1 MKINS
6 EKYLKTGVFTTAYYE
21 SGTGDETII
30 LIHGG
35 GAGADSYGNWRASFD
50 LFATSANVIAMDMV
64 GFGKSDCPDPAEFSY
79 TQQARNEQAIAFIE
93 ALAKGPVHIIGNSMG
108 GATALGVVMKRPD
121 LVKSMVLMG
130 SAGLNHKVNPALQNV
145 IHYDFTV
152 EGMRKIIKALG
163 NANFKIPEDLIFY
176 RHALSNQPATKKAYQ
191 STMGWVRDQSGLHYE
206 ESEIAA
212 IKTRTLVVNGK
223 DDAAIPMREAFRFLE
238 LLEESTGYYLPHCGH
253 WAMMEHPELFTRIT
267 LDFILLDKWN
277 HN

>member
-1 MKINS
+1 MKVNS

-79 TQQARNEQAIAFIE
+79 TQQARNEQTIAFIE

-108 GATALGVVMKRPD
+108 GATALGVAMKRPD

-130 SAGLNHKVNPALQNV
+130 SAGLNHKVNSALQNV

-223 DDAAIPMREAFRFLE
+223 DDAAIPMQEAFRFLE
-238 LLEESTGYYLPHCGH
+238 LLEESTGYFLPHCGH
-253 WAMMEHPELFTRIT
+253 WAMMEHPELFTRIA